1 LCQKIKNQNGRRR
14 FFLDKTGKK
23 YYSLKVSYGEMET
36 FTHLRYRLLSG
47 SDALTGL
54 WERTEVT
61 GQGPEHNSNSGF
73 AALRME
79 SKS

>member
-1 LCQKIKNQNGRRR
+1 
-14 FFLDKTGKK
+14 
-23 YYSLKVSYGEMET
+23 MET